1 MVLRI
6 PVRVG
11 RHTPERLLIYVG
23 IAILVFLFVWFQLQ
37 LLLLAFAGVLVAV
50 ILRAITLFIERH
62 TPLNGMFAYAAT
74 LFLIGA
80 ILAGLGFLL
89 APRVQTQAA
98 ELMHSLP
105 ESLHRLEAPLNRSET
120 GHAVLVHAKEA
131 VQKTHIG
138 AQLPQ
143 IATAVSD
150 GITDVI
156 IVLVIGF
163 FGALNPRWYEEGLL
177 ALVPEPARGRWRA
190 IAADLQRQLRWWMLG
205 QLLPMGVLGLGSGI
219 GLSLLHV
226 HLAWTLGLVTGVAIF
241 LPYAGTVLSGI
252 PSVLMGLERSPQ
264 TAIWVLVLYTILHLV
279 EGYLLTPFVQRKAVR
294 LPPVLT
300 ILTQYFFWNV
310 AGILGLAMAAP
321 LASAGIV
328 LVKEL
333 YLHVP
338 VEKEVVPETAIEG
351 RPAA

>member
-1 MVLRI
+1 MLRI
-6 PVRVG
+6 PVRAG
-11 RHTPERLLIYVG
+11 QHTPEQLLVYIG
-23 IAILVFLFVWFQLQ
+23 LATLVFLFVWFQLQ

-50 ILRAITLFIERH
+50 ILRSITLFIERH
-62 TPLNGMFAYAAT
+62 TRLNGMFAYAAT

-80 ILAGLGFLL
+80 VLTGFGFLL
-89 APRVQTQAA
+89 AGRIQAQIS

-105 ESLHRLEAPLNRSET
+105 ESIHHLEAALNRSQT
-120 GHAVLVHAKEA
+120 GHELLVRGHQAFQTSH
-131 VQKTHIG
+131 VG
-138 AQLPQ
+138 AHLPQ

-150 GITDVI
+150 GITDVV

-163 FGALNPRWYEEGLL
+163 FGALRPRWYEEGLL
-177 ALVPEPARGRWRA
+177 ALMPEPTRGRWRA
-190 IAADLQRQLRWWMLG
+190 IVSDLQRQLRWWLLG
-205 QLLPMGVLGLGSGI
+205 QLLPMVVLGVGSGI

-226 HLAWTLGLVTGVAIF
+226 HLAWTLGLMTGVAIF

-264 TAIWVLVLYTILHLV
+264 TAIWVLVLYTVLHV
-279 EGYLLTPFVQRKAVR
+279 IEGYLLTPFVQRKAAR

-321 LASAGIV
+321 LASTGIV

-338 VEKEVVPETAIEG
+338 PEKEVIPDSALE
-351 RPAA
+351 RKPAA

>member
-11 RHTPERLLIYVG
+11 QHTPERLLAYVG
-23 IAILVFLFVWFQLQ
+23 LAILAFLFVWFQLQ

-50 ILRAITLFIERH
+50 ILRSVTLFIERH
-62 TPLNGMFAYAAT
+62 TRLNGMFAYAAT

-89 APRVQTQAA
+89 APRIETQISD
-98 ELMHSLP
+98 LMHSLP
-105 ESLHRLEAPLNRSET
+105 ESIHRLEVPLNRSET
-120 GHAVLVHAKEA
+120 GHELLVRGRQAMQSSHF
-131 VQKTHIG
+131 G
-138 AQLPQ
+138 AHLPQ

-150 GITDVI
+150 SITDVI
-156 IVLVIGF
+156 IVVVIGF
-163 FGALNPRWYEEGLL
+163 FGALNPCWYEEGLL
-177 ALVPEPARGRWRA
+177 ALLPEPARGRWRA
-190 IAADLQRQLRWWMLG
+190 IVTDLQRQLHWWLLG
-205 QLLPMGVLGLGSGI
+205 QLLPMVVLGVGSGI

-241 LPYAGTVLSGI
+241 LPYAGTILSGI
-252 PSVLMGLERSPQ
+252 PAVLMGLERSPH
-264 TAIWVLVLYTILHLV
+264 TAVWVLVLYTVLHIT

-338 VEKEVVPETAIEG
+338 PEKEVVSETAVG
-351 RPAA
+351 RKPAA

>member
-1 MVLRI
+1 MLRI

-11 RHTPERLLIYVG
+11 KHTPEQLLVYVG
-23 IAILVFLFVWFQLQ
+23 LAILAFLFIWFQLQ
-37 LLLLAFAGVLVAV
+37 LILLAFAGVLVAV
-50 ILRAITLFIERH
+50 ILRSITLLIERH

-89 APRVQTQAA
+89 APRIQTQVSD
-98 ELMHSLP
+98 LMQSLPHSL
-105 ESLHRLEAPLNRSET
+105 HQLEIPLNRSKT
-120 GHAVLVHAKEA
+120 GHELLVRGDQAIKS
-131 VQKTHIG
+131 THIG
-138 AQLPQ
+138 AHLPQ
-143 IATAVSD
+143 IATAVSE

-177 ALVPEPARGRWRA
+177 ALLPEPRRARWRA
-190 IAADLQRQLRWWMLG
+190 MAADLQRQLRWWLLG
-205 QLLPMGVLGLGSGI
+205 QLLPMVVLGLGSGI

-226 HLAWTLGLVTGVAIF
+226 RLAWTLGLVTGVAIF

-252 PSVLMGLERSPQ
+252 PSVLMGLERSPH
-264 TAIWVLVLYTILHLV
+264 TAVWVLVLYTILHLI
-279 EGYLLTPFVQRKAVR
+279 EGYLLTPLVQRKAVR
-294 LPPVLT
+294 LPPVVT

-338 VEKEVVPETAIEG
+338 PEEEVVPAETLERKSA
-351 RPAA
+351 